1 MTLHSLG
8 RTHEMNILVY
18 TSLSNVIVVEYKS
31 ITVFVIEYVNI
42 TSLLFAYSNETSF
55 GVCCIPFFVFFFS
68 PPPPPPS
75 LSLSLSVSLIFHSFI
90 HSFIHSLYQNGSQ
103 IHSHQSVMD
112 VRRDFLYF
120 VEDIIV
126 ELVVR
131 SVLDEITHAIY
142 THLIISVC
150 TSLDHCLYIRI
161 YKSSFGVISLQ

>member
-1 MTLHSLG
+1 MSILHPCFLHIQM
-8 RTHEMNILVY
+8 RLALVC
-18 TSLSNVIVVEYKS
+18 VV
-31 ITVFVIEYVNI
+31 FHFN
-42 TSLLFAYSNETSF
+42 
-55 GVCCIPFFVFFFS
+55 
-68 PPPPPPS
+68 PPP
-75 LSLSLSVSLIFHSFI
+75 LSLSVSLIFHSFI

>member
-1 MTLHSLG
+1 MSILHPCFLHIQM
-8 RTHEMNILVY
+8 RLALVC
-18 TSLSNVIVVEYKS
+18 VV
-31 ITVFVIEYVNI
+31 FHFNP
-42 TSLLFAYSNETSF
+42 N
-55 GVCCIPFFVFFFS
+55 
-68 PPPPPPS
+68 PPPPAP
-75 LSLSLSVSLIFHSFI
+75 LIFHSFI